1 VRFVRFQIRN
11 EQSWISGL
19 ELVASVLKVV
29 VVDGL
34 VGRFLKNVARG
45 SLSSVVFPMLWPD
58 GGDDKD
64 GK

>member
-1 VRFVRFQIRN
+1 VAKALVLMLQAGRNGRFVRFQIRN

-34 VGRFLKNVARG
+34 VGAA
-45 SLSSVVFPMLWPD
+45 P
-58 GGDDKD
+58 
-64 GK
+64 